1 MGETGDNRYMEGS
14 ARSARRVR
22 LGRSTWRAV
31 GLGAILL
38 AAALTG
44 AGLVLA
50 GLQAEEF
57 NTRLMAQTR
66 QQAQQLAVTGGDL
79 FSRQLTAT
87 LRSVAYA
94 CRVSG
99 TDVRWLAGDF
109 PEWVDGIYVFDGSE
123 LHVKVPPDRHEQE
136 VAALIE
142 KHLEGRPAEVPREA
156 YGLRPVPV
164 YAELEGKEVVLEL
177 LQATGEYG
185 VSIVVATRVR
195 QAVLR
200 QELLAPLVALT
211 EGLELVPT
219 ERVTADWAQPL
230 PPAMGAWS
238 LQSAAPFVQAQRSR
252 VLAQTLAYMGL
263 TLLALLTL
271 LAAMWF
277 LIRVVRREIALATM
291 KSNFVADVSHELK
304 TPLALIRLFGE
315 TLQSG
320 RVSDPEKQR
329 EYYQIITRESTR
341 LTNLIDNILDFSR
354 IDAGR
359 KEYLFAPVDPVQVV
373 RETYDAYRAE
383 LDHKGFT
390 HELTVDEPLPHI
402 RADRDSIAQ
411 VLLNLM
417 NNAVKYSQEER
428 DLRISVGRDTRRG
441 RHGVLVSIA
450 DRGIGIKPEDRAHL
464 FEGFFRA
471 ADGEVRRQRGTGL
484 GLAVVKHIVD
494 AHQGSLDV
502 ESRLV
507 KGTTFRIFL
516 PAAEPDPDADRSS
529 PAST

>member
-1 MGETGDNRYMEGS
+1 M
-14 ARSARRVR
+14 
-22 LGRSTWRAV
+22 
-31 GLGAILL
+31 
-38 AAALTG
+38 
-44 AGLVLA
+44 
-50 GLQAEEF
+50 Q
-57 NTRLMAQTR
+57 
-66 QQAQQLAVTGGDL
+66 
-79 FSRQLTAT
+79 
-87 LRSVAYA
+87 
-94 CRVSG
+94 
-99 TDVRWLAGDF
+99 
-109 PEWVDGIYVFDGSE
+109 
-123 LHVKVPPDRHEQE
+123 EQR
-136 VAALIE
+136 
-142 KHLEGRPAEVPREA
+142 G
-156 YGLRPVPV
+156 
-164 YAELEGKEVVLEL
+164 
-177 LQATGEYG
+177 
-185 VSIVVATRVR
+185 
-195 QAVLR
+195 
-200 QELLAPLVALT
+200 
-211 EGLELVPT
+211 
-219 ERVTADWAQPL
+219 
-230 PPAMGAWS
+230 
-238 LQSAAPFVQAQRSR
+238 R
-252 VLAQTLAYMGL
+252 VLAQTVAYMGL

-320 RVSDPEKQR
+320 RVTNPEKQR

-359 KEYLFAPVDPVQVV
+359 KEYLFAPVDPAQVV
-373 RETYDAYRAE
+373 RETYNAYRAE

-390 HELTVDEPLPHI
+390 HELKLEEPLPYI
-402 RADRDSIAQ
+402 RADRDSVAQ

-417 NNAVKYSQEER
+417 NNAVKYSPEER

-441 RHGVLVSIA
+441 RHGVLISIA

-516 PAAEPDPDADRSS
+516 PAAEPDVDADRPPTAP
-529 PAST
+529 PAGGGTPS